1 MKGFFRAV
9 GRVFTFARTATAN
22 IIFLIFIVIVLSIL
36 FAPSDAVRVPD
47 SAALVLEPSGVIV
60 EKPSVRDPLSLL
72 TGPSA
77 LPETALGDLL
87 TAIER
92 ASGDERIDT
101 IVLKLDQLQGI
112 NSTQITAIE
121 AALKAFKAEDKQVLA
136 YGSFF
141 GQQQYQLA
149 SAADGVYLHP
159 MGAVLLEGYG
169 IYQPYVKGLLDRL
182 KVNVNIFRVGTY
194 KAAVE
199 PFTRDDM
206 SAAARQNFSEMVAG
220 LWQQALVRISANRAL
235 STEAVN
241 TYAQTFPSLVSS
253 ADGDMARAAIE
264 ANLAD
269 ELMTPDQFSRRV
281 ADRVGAA
288 SEDSW
293 GFEGISMADYLSAT
307 NRPELPTNNDKVAV
321 ITATGTIMGGIDGP
335 GLMGA
340 DSVIELIRQVRDDDS
355 IKSLVLRIDSPGGSV
370 LASELIRQEI
380 ELVQLGGTPVVASYA
395 GTSASGGYWI
405 SATSDHIVASPSTV
419 TGSIGIFSI
428 VPTLNESASSI
439 GIEIDGVGTTP
450 LSGSQSLLSPMTEEF
465 AMVLQSSV
473 EHGYQRFINLVA
485 RGRDMSPEAVDEV
498 AQGRVWLG
506 ERALELGLVDSLGG
520 LSEAIDV
527 AAELAELGEDYD
539 VLHVKRELTP
549 QEQLL
554 AQLADQ
560 MGGVEL
566 APSMLSRAGI
576 NSNLARYA
584 AHAEDAL
591 TTLLMASERPTNMA
605 LCEACRVS
613 SNGQ

>member
-1 MKGFFRAV
+1 MRGFFRAV
-9 GRVFTFARTATAN
+9 GRAFTFARTATAN

-60 EKPSVRDPLSLL
+60 EKASVRDPISLL

-77 LPETALGDLL
+77 LPETALGDVL

-92 ASGDERIDT
+92 ATDDDRIDT
-101 IVLKLDQLQGI
+101 IVLKLDQLAGI
-112 NSTQITAIE
+112 NSTQVTAIE
-121 AALKAFKAEDKQVLA
+121 SALKSFRAQDKQVLA

-149 SAADGVYLHP
+149 SAADAVYLHP

-169 IYQPYVKGLLDRL
+169 IYQPYIKGLLDRL
-182 KVNVNIFRVGTY
+182 KVNVNVFRVGTY

-206 SAAARQNFSEMVAG
+206 SAAARQNFSELIAG
-220 LWQQALVRISANRAL
+220 LWQQALQRISGNRSL
-235 STEAVN
+235 TTEAVN
-241 TYAQTFPSLVSS
+241 AYAQNFPGLIN
-253 ADGDMARAAIE
+253 AAGGDMARAAIE
-264 ANLAD
+264 ARLAD
-269 ELMTPDQFSRRV
+269 ELMTPDQFNRRV
-281 ADRVGAA
+281 AERVGVS
-288 SEDSW
+288 SEDGA
-293 GFEGISMADYLSAT
+293 GFEGITMTEYLSAT
-307 NRPELPTNNDKVAV
+307 NRPELPSNNDKVAV
-321 ITATGTIMGGIDGP
+321 ITATGTIMGGVDGP

-355 IKSLVLRIDSPGGSV
+355 IKSLVVRIDSPGGSV

-380 ELVQLGGTPVVASYA
+380 ELVQLAGTPVVASYA

-405 SATSDHIVASPSTV
+405 SATSDHIVAAPSSV

-439 GIEIDGVGTTP
+439 GIETDGVGTTP

-465 AMVLQSSV
+465 ASVLQSSV
-473 EHGYQRFINLVA
+473 EHGYQRFLNLVA
-485 RGRDMSPEAVDEV
+485 RGRDMTPEAVDEI

-506 ERALELGLVDSLGG
+506 ERALELGLVDSLGD
-520 LSEAIDV
+520 LEDAIEV
-527 AAELAELGEDYD
+527 AAEIAELGDDYD
-539 VLHVKRELTP
+539 VLHVKRKLTP

-560 MGGVEL
+560 MGSVSL
-566 APSMLSRAGI
+566 APSLLGRAGTAV
-576 NSNLARYA
+576 SVARYKA
-584 AHAEDAL
+584 DAEDAL
-591 TTLLMASERPTNMA
+591 ATLLMATERPTNMA
-605 LCEACRVS
+605 LCEACRVT
-613 SNGQ
+613 SNGR